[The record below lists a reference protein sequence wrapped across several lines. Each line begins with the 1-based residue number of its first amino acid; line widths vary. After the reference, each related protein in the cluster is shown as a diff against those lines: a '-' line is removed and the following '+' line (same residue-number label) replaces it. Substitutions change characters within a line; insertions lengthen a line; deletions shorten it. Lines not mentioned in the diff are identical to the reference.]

1 MDKEQQR
8 ALPRRTLHYFWQ
20 ELRQYRGVFFLMVLT
35 GIIGTILLSTIV
47 PFVFSRIV
55 DRLAAGGFSPNILA
69 DFFPLIATAV
79 GVMLLGELIFRWR
92 LWILWKN
99 QLKMMADLD
108 LLCFQAVANQSMSF
122 HNNRFSGSLVNYTNR
137 FVNAFEGLMD
147 NFIFRIVP
155 FITVVIA
162 STIVLFRYVPA
173 YALALLGIIV
183 AFFVFTYFIS
193 RRGFGLREKSAR
205 ASSEKTGKLA
215 DAIGNILT
223 VKSYARETDEKRRY
237 HNAVEKVIG
246 LELIRM
252 RFTTSRH
259 IFNTI
264 VLTVLLALALVFIV
278 GGTQW
283 FGISIGTAVLIY
295 AYTQIIFGQMWDV
308 NNIIKDI
315 IEAFSDAVEMTEIL
329 DDNPTVFDTSPNR
342 LSVAKGDILF
352 DNIAFRYS
360 DGKESVFQDFTLEV
374 KAGERVGL
382 VGISGSGKT
391 TLTKLLL
398 RFSDVEGGA
407 ILIDGQDIKEVSQ
420 KSLRENIAYV
430 PQESLLFHRSIS
442 ENVSYGR
449 EHATEAEVIQALKLA
464 NAWEFVKDLPKE
476 LETLVGERGVKLSG
490 GQRQRIAI
498 ARAILKNAPILVL
511 DEATSALDSESE
523 SLIQDA
529 LQKLMRGR
537 TSVVIAHRLSTV
549 ASLDRIVV
557 LKDGKIVESGSHQS
571 LLKTDGAYA
580 KLWARQTG
588 SYNIKNKD
596 SLNG

>member
-1 MDKEQQR
+1 MDREKQR
-8 ALPRRTLHYFWQ
+8 ALPRRTLHYFWH
-20 ELRQYRGVFFLMVLT
+20 ELRQYRGSFFVMIILGV
-35 GIIGTILLSTIV
+35 IGTILLSTLV
-47 PFVFSRIV
+47 PWIFSRII
-55 DRLAAGGFSPNILA
+55 DRLDPSYEFEGSILSY
-69 DFFPLIATAV
+69 FLPLIASAV
-79 GVMLLGELIFRWR
+79 GIMFVGEMIFRLR
-92 LWILWKN
+92 LWVLWKN

-137 FVNAFEGLMD
+137 FVRSFENLLD
-147 NFIFRIVP
+147 NFVFRIVP
-155 FITVVIA
+155 FFTLVVA
-162 STIVLFRYVPA
+162 SSIVLFRYVPL
-173 YALALLGIIV
+173 YAVSLLAIIII
-183 AFFVFTYFIS
+183 FFIFTYFIS
-193 RRGFGLREKSAR
+193 KRGFDIREKSSR

-237 HNAVEKVIG
+237 HTAVDKVIG

-295 AYTQIIFGQMWDV
+295 TYTQIIFGQMWDV

-329 DDNPTVFDTSPNR
+329 DENPAISDTSPNR
-342 LSVAKGDILF
+342 LSVAKGDIIF
-352 DNIAFRYS
+352 DNITFNYT
-360 DGKESVFQDFTLEV
+360 ESKRPVFQDFTLEV

-398 RFSDVEGGA
+398 RFSDVDEGA
-407 ILIDGQDIKEVSQ
+407 VMIDGQNIKDVSQ

-430 PQESLLFHRSIS
+430 PQESLLFHRSIA
-442 ENVSYGR
+442 ENISYGR
-449 EHATEAEVIQALKLA
+449 
-464 NAWEFVKDLPKE
+464 
-476 LETLVGERGVKLSG
+476 
-490 GQRQRIAI
+490 
-498 ARAILKNAPILVL
+498 
-511 DEATSALDSESE
+511 
-523 SLIQDA
+523 
-529 LQKLMRGR
+529 
-537 TSVVIAHRLSTV
+537 
-549 ASLDRIVV
+549 
-557 LKDGKIVESGSHQS
+557 
-571 LLKTDGAYA
+571 
-580 KLWARQTG
+580 
-588 SYNIKNKD
+588 
-596 SLNG
+596 